1 MSLKA
6 HCPFKL
12 KMGEIKITRKKFINP
27 FESRK
32 GTTEVIRNQF
42 GQASFPTTIQITPT
56 DQYSS
61 KITSVTTSNST
72 LTTTTNDKITAIKS
86 SSRNPLQLHGTGL
99 PSFLLTNIQSFGNSA
114 SSDKTTELEAILDHN
129 QIGMACLTETWLTDT
144 TKNQVQ
150 IGEYTHFCKVR
161 KNTKHA
167 SGGVYSSP

>member
-1 MSLKA
+1 
-6 HCPFKL
+6 
-12 KMGEIKITRKKFINP
+12 MGEIKITRKKFVNP

-32 GTTEVIRNQF
+32 GTTEVISNQF
-42 GQASFPTTIQITPT
+42 GQASFPAIVQITPT
-56 DQYSS
+56 DQSSS
-61 KITSVTTSNST
+61 KNTSVITSKSS

-129 QIGMACLTETWLTDT
+129 QISIACLTETWLTDT

-150 IGEYTHFCKVR
+150 LDKYTHFSKVR
-161 KNTKHA
+161 KNTK
-167 SGGVYSSP
+167 VPQVVCLF